1 MKNAR
6 QTAFE
11 ALLRVHRD
19 GAYSNLAIDSML
31 NENTSLDDRDRA
43 FVCAIVYGT
52 LDRQIVIDYN
62 LGLYLNQPAHK
73 LKPELRTILRM
84 GAYQV
89 LFLDKVPVSAAV
101 NESVKLAKENKS
113 AFAASLVNAVL
124 RRVADNGLRLP
135 DESVNRLT
143 YLSMRYSCP
152 EWILSLW
159 IDAYGEDNA
168 VSLAQCALEAPPIV
182 IRVNTLKTTPDEL
195 IWTLAEEGAVA
206 EKTDLCENAL
216 VVTSGGAIER
226 LDAYKNGLFHVQ
238 DIASQ
243 LCCKALGAKPGE
255 TVFDLCA
262 APGGKT
268 FTIGQLMNNE
278 GKIAAFDVY
287 QSRVELIKSGAQRL
301 GESIVDT
308 AFSDASIYNANY
320 GMADRV
326 LCDVPCSGLGI
337 IRRKP
342 EIRYKTRED
351 IDNLPDLQYR
361 ILCTAMRYVKT
372 GGTLMYSTCTLNPA
386 ENSQVCDR
394 FLAEHPQFSA
404 VTPLPELERS
414 VPGENYLTLMPHIH
428 STDGFFLAA
437 FVNNGGC

>member
-62 LGLYLNQPAHK
+62 LGLYLNQPVHK